1 MTMIH
6 FLIGMDAFCVFHTP
20 YAVRASQP
28 GFLSAEELLDLPL
41 PGYVYCVPGKSNYLG
56 GDIISGLIDTGIYRE
71 KELSVFFDIGTNGE
85 LVVGNEEFLLCG
97 AGAAGPALEG
107 GVVKTGMRA
116 AKGAVES
123 VKLQDG
129 EFHCTVIGGG
139 TPQGICGS
147 GIIDLL
153 AQLFLNRWIDIRG
166 KLEPEKE

>member
-1 MTMIH
+1 M
-6 FLIGMDAFCVFHTP
+6 
-20 YAVRASQP
+20 
-28 GFLSAEELLDLPL
+28 
-41 PGYVYCVPGKSNYLG
+41 
-56 GDIISGLIDTGIYRE
+56 
-71 KELSVFFDIGTNGE
+71 
-85 LVVGNEEFLLCG
+85 GNEEFLLCG

-123 VKLQDG
+123 VKLQMG
-129 EFHCTVIGGG
+129 NFTVLSSGGG